1 MPNRYEREIE
11 EILRNLEHAEPK
23 QGLGQKFG
31 ERIRRKPGL
40 QTRPRSRSAFS
51 LRLSTT
57 EWFLVIAVIAAL
69 LAGGF
74 AYANGSPT
82 LFTGVVSAF
91 ALVCLLLVMLSQ
103 FIFQPRHKAS
113 TDYKKITRIRRGPF
127 TNVKTQWN
135 LFMLKLR
142 YRRKNNP

>member
-11 EILRNLEHAEPK
+11 EILRNLEQAEPK

-31 ERIRRKPGL
+31 ERMRRKPGL

-51 LRLSTT
+51 LHLSTT
-57 EWFLVIAVIAAL
+57 EWFLLIAVVAAL

-91 ALVCLLLVMLSQ
+91 ALVCLILVMLSQ
-103 FIFQPRHKAS
+103 FIFQPRRRTS
-113 TDYKKITRIRRGPF
+113 TEYNNVTRIRQGPF
-127 TNVKTQWN
+127 TNLKTQWN
-135 LFMLKLR
+135 LFMLKMR